1 VDYIQQAIDKAREQR
16 HSSEPGTPQE
26 SRPIRPPSLSGT
38 QAFEY
43 TETRVVKLDPERLR
57 RERIIA
63 ASSDDKRIEGYRHLR
78 TQILRKFRENNWHTL
93 AITSPNSRA
102 GKTLTALNLAISL
115 SLEVNHTVMLVEL
128 DLRNPSVLNKLG
140 IESEYG
146 LIDVVEGKA
155 DVSQALINPGFDRLV
170 ILPNSGKEKRRSE
183 LLSSPQM
190 AALFRDIVTRYDSRI
205 IIFDLPAVLD
215 DDDALVF
222 APFADATLLVVED
235 CVTKRADIERTKQL
249 LQGVR
254 LIGTVLNKVS

>member
-1 VDYIQQAIDKAREQR
+1 
-16 HSSEPGTPQE
+16 
-26 SRPIRPPSLSGT
+26 
-38 QAFEY
+38 
-43 TETRVVKLDPERLR
+43 
-57 RERIIA
+57 
-63 ASSDDKRIEGYRHLR
+63 
-78 TQILRKFRENNWHTL
+78 
-93 AITSPNSRA
+93 
-102 GKTLTALNLAISL
+102 L

-146 LIDVVEGKA
+146 VIDVVEGKA
-155 DVSQALINPGFDRLV
+155 DISQALINPGFERLV
-170 ILPNSGKEKRRSE
+170 ILPNNGKQTRRSE

-190 AALFRDIVTRYDSRI
+190 ASLFNDIVTRYESRL

-235 CVTKRADIERTKQL
+235 CVSKRADVERTMQL
-249 LQGVR
+249 LKGVR